1 MEYIGYW
8 KLPNETNEIT
18 GVLKY
23 KDDMIVLE
31 LLGSFDGFNLNIN
44 NIGYDIINGFTQD
57 GKEITLSNCVVIDKK
72 ISFPGMIKQ
81 TFKVDNVLIGKQI
94 LSIEDLRIN
103 KVIVTFD
110 YLNDWIEES
119 GAKILREGS
128 KVSFIN
134 DGLSTHTYNLKTK
147 SINISFNF
155 NIKSTP
161 LISEFSYKQQAF
173 VEIIFNETKSYF
185 DAFDEVYNFKDF
197 MAMCIGKKINY
208 IELKMETEEKKM
220 LNIINK
226 ENLNLKA
233 KSENFSVKRP
243 LIMYQDIKNDFEL
256 IYNKWTELQENLQ
269 PIIDKIIDCD
279 EKYRSFNA
287 QIHFMNTIT
296 AIEVFSRRFMSNCK
310 ESQEDY
316 EKKIKF
322 ILDSIENPEYH
333 KWLEGKLRYAN
344 EPTLSKRLKE
354 IFKETKFLVDI
365 SSKYRETISFKI
377 VELRNY
383 YTHFGQDKTIQL
395 TPIEQF
401 RIYEYLK
408 LVLKILIFKQ
418 LNINVEE
425 IIIKN
430 ESKYRELIAIKNF
443 KECFSL

>member
-1 MEYIGYW
+1 
-8 KLPNETNEIT
+8 
-18 GVLKY
+18 
-23 KDDMIVLE
+23 
-31 LLGSFDGFNLNIN
+31 
-44 NIGYDIINGFTQD
+44 
-57 GKEITLSNCVVIDKK
+57 
-72 ISFPGMIKQ
+72 MIKQ

-233 KSENFSVKRP
+233 KS
-243 LIMYQDIKNDFEL
+243 
-256 IYNKWTELQENLQ
+256 
-269 PIIDKIIDCD
+269 
-279 EKYRSFNA
+279 
-287 QIHFMNTIT
+287 
-296 AIEVFSRRFMSNCK
+296 
-310 ESQEDY
+310 
-316 EKKIKF
+316 
-322 ILDSIENPEYH
+322 
-333 KWLEGKLRYAN
+333 
-344 EPTLSKRLKE
+344 
-354 IFKETKFLVDI
+354 
-365 SSKYRETISFKI
+365 
-377 VELRNY
+377 
-383 YTHFGQDKTIQL
+383 
-395 TPIEQF
+395 
-401 RIYEYLK
+401 
-408 LVLKILIFKQ
+408 
-418 LNINVEE
+418 
-425 IIIKN
+425 
-430 ESKYRELIAIKNF
+430 
-443 KECFSL
+443 

>member
-8 KLPNETNEIT
+8 KLPNTTNEIT

-31 LLGSFDGFNLNIN
+31 LLGSFDSFNLDIN
-44 NIGYDIINGFTQD
+44 HMGYDIINGFTQE
-57 GKEITLSNCVVIDKK
+57 GKDITLCNCFIINQK
-72 ISFPGMIKQ
+72 INFPGIIKQ
-81 TFKVDNVLIGKQI
+81 TLKVNNVLIGRQI
-94 LSIEDLRIN
+94 LSMEDLKIS

-110 YLNDWIEES
+110 YLNNWIEES
-119 GAKILREGS
+119 EAKILREDS
-128 KVSFIN
+128 KITFIYEKLN
-134 DGLSTHTYNLKTK
+134 KHIYKLKKK
-147 SINISFNF
+147 SINISFEG
-155 NIKSTP
+155 NIKYDPFLTD
-161 LISEFSYKQQAF
+161 LNYNQKTF
-173 VEIIFNETKSYF
+173 VEIIFDESKSYF
-185 DAFDEVYNFKDF
+185 EAINEVYNFKDF
-197 MAMCIGKKINY
+197 MAMCIGKRINY
-208 IELKMETEEKKM
+208 VELKMETEKKEI
-220 LNIINK
+220 LDIINK
-226 ENLNLKA
+226 KNLNLKA
-233 KSENFSVKRP
+233 KTENFSVKRP
-243 LIMYQDIKNDFEL
+243 LIMYQDIKNDFGVV
-256 IYNKWTELQENLQ
+256 YSKWLELQEKLQ
-269 PIIDKIIDCD
+269 PIIDKILECD
-279 EKYRSFNA
+279 EKERTFDT
-287 QIHFMNTIT
+287 QIHFMNIIT
-296 AIEVFSRRFMSNCK
+296 AIEVFSRRFMNNCK
-310 ESQEDY
+310 EPQENY

-322 ILDSIENPEYH
+322 ILDSIENQEYN

-344 EPTLSKRLKE
+344 EPTLSKRLKN

-418 LNINVEE
+418 LSINVEE

-430 ESKYRELIAIKNF
+430 ESKYRELRAIKNF